1 LVDAGIRRE
10 VRAVGFRGDAFERV
24 LGGNRHVWM
33 NEESLPAE
41 EKRPTVSVGGC
52 AMSEKTYEE
61 LLADVMRLQDQGQVP
76 LHPTRD
82 QRIDWA
88 YGNTKIENA
97 DITRDMAERAVDSKA
112 SSH

>member
-1 LVDAGIRRE
+1 MFA
-10 VRAVGFRGDAFERV
+10 
-24 LGGNRHVWM
+24 LGG
-33 NEESLPAE
+33 E
-41 EKRPTVSVGGC
+41 

-61 LLADVMRLQDQGQVP
+61 LLAEVTRLQDQGRLP

-97 DITRDMAERAVDSKA
+97 DITRDMAARAVDSKP
-112 SSH
+112 SSR